1 MSLKGNRGSMK
12 RIQLLVK
19 SFTGI
24 FFFIF
29 ILFISAGRIDYYQG
43 WIYSAMSLLGLL
55 MNFSPSNVD
64 NELLHER
71 SKPPKDAKEWDK
83 HILKLSALIT
93 IIAYVIAGL
102 DSGRY
107 QWSPHLQ
114 WGICILGIVFMFSGQ
129 LLFLIAKKTNR
140 FFSSVVRIQN
150 DKGHAVCETGIYRFV
165 RHPGYLGMIISWIG
179 FPLLLGSV
187 WSIIP
192 IVLAIILLLVRT
204 SLEDRTLI
212 KGLTGYSQYIQ
223 KTRYKLVPGI
233 W

>member
-1 MSLKGNRGSMK
+1 MK

-19 SFTGI
+19 SFVGI
-24 FFFIF
+24 FFFIL

-55 MNFSPSNVD
+55 MSFAPTNED
-64 NELLHER
+64 DELLNER

-83 HILKLSALIT
+83 HILKLSALST
-93 IIAYVIAGL
+93 IIALVVAGL

-107 QWSPHLQ
+107 QWSPHLH
-114 WGICILGIVFMFSGQ
+114 WGTCLLGIVLMFIGQ

-150 DKGHAVCETGIYRFV
+150 DRGHTVCETGLYRFV
-165 RHPGYLGMIISWIG
+165 RHPGYLGMIISWVG
-179 FPLLLGSV
+179 FPLLIGSI

-192 IVLAIILLLVRT
+192 IVFAIVLLLVRT
-204 SLEDRTLI
+204 RLEDRTLI
-212 KGLTGYSQYIQ
+212 KELTGYSQYIQ
-223 KTRYKLVPGI
+223 KTRYRLVPGI

>member
-1 MSLKGNRGSMK
+1 MK

-19 SFTGI
+19 SFAAI
-24 FFFIF
+24 FLFIL

-55 MNFSPSNVD
+55 MNFAPSNVD
-64 NELLHER
+64 TELLNER
-71 SKPPKDAKEWDK
+71 SKPPKDAKQWDK
-83 HILKLSALIT
+83 LILKLSALTT

-114 WGICILGIVFMFSGQ
+114 WGICLLGIVLMFIGQ

-140 FFSSVVRIQN
+140 FFSSVMRIQN
-150 DKGHAVCETGIYRFV
+150 DRGHTVCETGPYRFV

-204 SLEDRTLI
+204 NLEDRTLI
-212 KGLTGYSQYIQ
+212 KELTGYSQYVQ

>member
-1 MSLKGNRGSMK
+1 M
-12 RIQLLVK
+12 
-19 SFTGI
+19 
-24 FFFIF
+24 FI
-29 ILFISAGRIDYYQG
+29 
-43 WIYSAMSLLGLL
+43 
-55 MNFSPSNVD
+55 
-64 NELLHER
+64 
-71 SKPPKDAKEWDK
+71 
-83 HILKLSALIT
+83 
-93 IIAYVIAGL
+93 
-102 DSGRY
+102 
-107 QWSPHLQ
+107 
-114 WGICILGIVFMFSGQ
+114 GQ
-129 LLFLIAKKTNR
+129 LLFLIAKKKNR
-140 FFSSVVRIQN
+140 FFSSVMRIQN
-150 DKGHAVCETGIYRFV
+150 DRGHTVCETGPYRFV

>member
-1 MSLKGNRGSMK
+1 
-12 RIQLLVK
+12 
-19 SFTGI
+19 
-24 FFFIF
+24 
-29 ILFISAGRIDYYQG
+29 
-43 WIYSAMSLLGLL
+43 
-55 MNFSPSNVD
+55 
-64 NELLHER
+64 
-71 SKPPKDAKEWDK
+71 
-83 HILKLSALIT
+83 
-93 IIAYVIAGL
+93 
-102 DSGRY
+102 
-107 QWSPHLQ
+107 
-114 WGICILGIVFMFSGQ
+114 MFSGQ

-150 DKGHAVCETGIYRFV
+150 DRGHTVCETGIYRFV

-192 IVLAIILLLVRT
+192 IVFAIILLLVRT

-212 KGLTGYSQYIQ
+212 KELTGYSQYIQ

>member
-1 MSLKGNRGSMK
+1 MNRT
-12 RIQLLVK
+12 QLFVK
-19 SFTGI
+19 SFAGI
-24 FFFIF
+24 FFFIL

-55 MNFSPSNVD
+55 MNFAPSNVD
-64 NELLHER
+64 TELLNER
-71 SKPPKDAKEWDK
+71 LKPPKDAKQWDK
-83 HILKLSALIT
+83 LILKLSALTT

-114 WGICILGIVFMFSGQ
+114 WDICLLGIVLMFIGQ
-129 LLFLIAKKTNR
+129 LLFLIAKKTNK
-140 FFSSVVRIQN
+140 FFSSVMRIQN
-150 DKGHAVCETGIYRFV
+150 DRGHTVCETGPYRFV

-204 SLEDRTLI
+204 NLEDRTLI
-212 KGLTGYSQYIQ
+212 KELTGYSQYVQ

>member
-1 MSLKGNRGSMK
+1 MK

-19 SFTGI
+19 SFAGI
-24 FFFIF
+24 FFFIL

-55 MNFSPSNVD
+55 MNFAPSNVD
-64 NELLHER
+64 TELLNER
-71 SKPPKDAKEWDK
+71 SKPPIDAKHWDK
-83 HILKLSALIT
+83 LILKLSALTT

-114 WGICILGIVFMFSGQ
+114 WDICLLGIVLMFIGQ
-129 LLFLIAKKTNR
+129 LLFLIAKKKNR
-140 FFSSVVRIQN
+140 FFSSVMRIQN
-150 DKGHAVCETGIYRFV
+150 DRGHTVCETGPYRFV

>member
-1 MSLKGNRGSMK
+1 MK
-12 RIQLLVK
+12 RMQYFIK
-19 SFTGI
+19 SFIGT
-24 FFFIF
+24 FFFIV

-43 WIYSAMSLLGLL
+43 WIYAALSLLGLF
-55 MNFSPSNVD
+55 MNIFVASD
-64 NELLHER
+64 DTELLDER

-83 HILKLSALIT
+83 RILKLSALTT

-107 QWSPHLQ
+107 QWSPHLP
-114 WGICILGIVFMFSGQ
+114 WSICLLGIVLMFIGQ
-129 LLFLIAKKTNR
+129 LLFLIAKKANR
-140 FFSSVVRIQN
+140 FFSSVMRIQN
-150 DKGHAVCETGIYRFV
+150 DRGHAVCEAGPYRFV

-192 IVLAIILLLVRT
+192 IILAIILLLIRT
-204 SLEDRTLI
+204 SLEDRTLVKELI
-212 KGLTGYSQYIQ
+212 GYSQYIQ

>member
-1 MSLKGNRGSMK
+1 MK
-12 RIQLLVK
+12 RTQLFVK
-19 SFTGI
+19 SFAGI
-24 FFFIF
+24 FFFIV

-55 MNFSPSNVD
+55 MNFAPSNVD
-64 NELLHER
+64 TELLHER
-71 SKPPKDAKEWDK
+71 SKPPKDAKQWDK
-83 HILKLSALIT
+83 LILKLSALTT
-93 IIAYVIAGL
+93 IIAYVIAGM

-107 QWSPHLQ
+107 QWSSHLP
-114 WGICILGIVFMFSGQ
+114 WGICLLGIILMFIGQ
-129 LLFLIAKKTNR
+129 LLFLIAKKANR
-140 FFSSVVRIQN
+140 FFSSVMRIQN
-150 DKGHAVCETGIYRFV
+150 DRGHTVCETGPYRFV

-212 KGLTGYSQYIQ
+212 KELTGYSQYLQ

>member
-1 MSLKGNRGSMK
+1 MK
-12 RIQLLVK
+12 RIQLFVK
-19 SFTGI
+19 SFAGI
-24 FFFIF
+24 FFFIL

-55 MNFSPSNVD
+55 MNYAPSNVD
-64 NELLHER
+64 TELLHER
-71 SKPPKDAKEWDK
+71 SKPPKDAKQWDK
-83 HILKLSALIT
+83 LILILSAFTT

-114 WGICILGIVFMFSGQ
+114 WSICLLGIVLMFIGQ

-150 DKGHAVCETGIYRFV
+150 DRGHNVCETGPYRFV

-179 FPLLLGSV
+179 FPFLLGSV

-192 IVLAIILLLVRT
+192 IVLAIVLLLVRT

-212 KGLTGYSQYIQ
+212 KELKGYNQYIQ

>member
-1 MSLKGNRGSMK
+1 MK

-19 SFTGI
+19 SFAGI
-24 FFFIF
+24 FFFIL

-55 MNFSPSNVD
+55 MNFAPSNVD
-64 NELLHER
+64 TELLNER
-71 SKPPKDAKEWDK
+71 LKPPKDAKQWDK
-83 HILKLSALIT
+83 LILKLSALTT

-114 WGICILGIVFMFSGQ
+114 WDICLLGIVLMFIGQ
-129 LLFLIAKKTNR
+129 LLFLIAKKTNK
-140 FFSSVVRIQN
+140 FFSSVMRIQN
-150 DKGHAVCETGIYRFV
+150 DRGHTVCETGPYRFV

-204 SLEDRTLI
+204 NLEDRTLI
-212 KGLTGYSQYIQ
+212 KELTGYSQYVQ
-223 KTRYKLVPGI
+223 KTHYKLVPGI

>member
-1 MSLKGNRGSMK
+1 MK
-12 RIQLLVK
+12 RIQIFIK
-19 SFTGI
+19 SFAGI
-24 FFFIF
+24 FFFIL

-55 MNFSPSNVD
+55 MNFAPSNTD
-64 NELLHER
+64 TELLHER
-71 SKPPKDAKEWDK
+71 SKPPKDAKQWDK
-83 HILKLSALIT
+83 LILILSAFTT

-107 QWSPHLQ
+107 QWSPHLP
-114 WGICILGIVFMFSGQ
+114 WGICLLGIVLMFIGQ

-140 FFSSVVRIQN
+140 FFSSVMRIQN
-150 DKGHAVCETGIYRFV
+150 DRGHTVCETGPYRFV

-179 FPLLLGSV
+179 FPFLLGSV

-192 IVLAIILLLVRT
+192 IVLAIILLLVRI

-212 KGLTGYSQYIQ
+212 KELTGYSQYVQ
-223 KTRYKLVPGI
+223 KTRYKLVPGL

>member
-1 MSLKGNRGSMK
+1 MK
-12 RIQLLVK
+12 RIQLFVK
-19 SFTGI
+19 SFAGI
-24 FFFIF
+24 FFFIL

-55 MNFSPSNVD
+55 MNYAPSNVD
-64 NELLHER
+64 TELLHER
-71 SKPPKDAKEWDK
+71 SKPPKDPKKWDK
-83 HILKLSALIT
+83 LILKLSALTT

-114 WGICILGIVFMFSGQ
+114 WSICLLGIVLMFIGQ

-150 DKGHAVCETGIYRFV
+150 DRGHNVCETGPYRFV

-179 FPLLLGSV
+179 FPFLLGSV

-192 IVLAIILLLVRT
+192 IVLAIVLLLVRT

-212 KGLTGYSQYIQ
+212 NELTGYSQYVQ

>member
-1 MSLKGNRGSMK
+1 MK
-12 RIQLLVK
+12 RIQLFVK
-19 SFTGI
+19 SFAGI
-24 FFFIF
+24 FFFIL

-43 WIYSAMSLLGLL
+43 WIFSAISLLGLL
-55 MNFSPSNVD
+55 MNIFFASD
-64 NELLHER
+64 DTELLHER
-71 SKPPKDAKEWDK
+71 SKPPKDAKQWGK
-83 HILKLSALIT
+83 LILKLSALTT

-114 WGICILGIVFMFSGQ
+114 WSICLLGIVLMFIGQ

-150 DKGHAVCETGIYRFV
+150 DRGHNVCETGPYRFV
-165 RHPGYLGMIISWIG
+165 RHPGYLGMIITWIG

-192 IVLAIILLLVRT
+192 IVTAIILLLVRT
-204 SLEDRTLI
+204 RLEDRTLI
-212 KGLTGYSQYIQ
+212 QELTGYSQYIQ
-223 KTRYKLVPGI
+223 KTHYKLVPGI

>member
-1 MSLKGNRGSMK
+1 MK

-19 SFTGI
+19 SFAGI
-24 FFFIF
+24 FFFIL

-55 MNFSPSNVD
+55 MNFAPSNVD
-64 NELLHER
+64 TELLNER
-71 SKPPKDAKEWDK
+71 LKPPKDAKQWDK
-83 HILKLSALIT
+83 LILKLSALTT

-114 WGICILGIVFMFSGQ
+114 WDICLLGIVLMFIGQ
-129 LLFLIAKKTNR
+129 LLFLIAKKTNK
-140 FFSSVVRIQN
+140 FFSSVMRIQN
-150 DKGHAVCETGIYRFV
+150 DRGHTVCETGPYRFV

-204 SLEDRTLI
+204 NLEDRTLI
-212 KGLTGYSQYIQ
+212 KELTGYSQYVQ

>member
-1 MSLKGNRGSMK
+1 MK

-19 SFTGI
+19 SFAGI
-24 FFFIF
+24 GFFIL

-43 WIYSAMSLLGLL
+43 WIFSAMSLLGLL

-64 NELLHER
+64 TELLHER
-71 SKPPKDAKEWDK
+71 SKPPKDAQQWDK
-83 HILKLSALIT
+83 LILKLSALTT
-93 IIAYVIAGL
+93 IIAYIIAGL

-107 QWSPHLQ
+107 QWSPKLP
-114 WGICILGIVFMFSGQ
+114 WGICFLGIVLMFIGQ

-140 FFSSVVRIQN
+140 FFSSVMRIQN
-150 DKGHAVCETGIYRFV
+150 DRGHSVCETGPYRFV
-165 RHPGYLGMIISWIG
+165 RHPGYLGMIITWIG

-187 WSIIP
+187 WSTIP
-192 IVLAIILLLVRT
+192 IVLAIILLFVRT
-204 SLEDRTLI
+204 SFEDRTLI
-212 KGLTGYSQYIQ
+212 KELKGYNQYIQ